1 MVSMMIFLI
10 KKFVLVIIFL
20 IITINPLFGESVQ
33 LDISDKITANAEYY
47 PGDESKPF
55 ILILHGFLQNH
66 NFPTVKRLAES
77 LKESDYNVLTP
88 SLTLG
93 INKRKKSLACE
104 AIHSHSLEKDIIE
117 VEQWVK
123 WLQKK
128 SPKKIILI
136 GHSTGSIYLANYLSQ
151 YPSDKIKQII
161 FIAMPNLNPDFRTS
175 QSNELQKKAELLV
188 LNNDHLLHD
197 FKLAYCE
204 KYPTTAKNF
213 LSYVQLSKENII
225 SDLSKITI
233 PKTLI
238 LGSEDKRVD
247 QQWSRKLT
255 QQGVAI
261 ITIDGANH
269 FFDYE
274 YEFDLLDAVESILSK
289 NQTLVKN

>member
-1 MVSMMIFLI
+1 M
-10 KKFVLVIIFL
+10 IIFL

-175 QSNELQKKAELLV
+175 QSNELQKKAQLLV
-188 LNNDHLLHD
+188 LNNNHSLHD

>member
-1 MVSMMIFLI
+1 M
-10 KKFVLVIIFL
+10 IIFL
-20 IITINPLFGESVQ
+20 IIAINPLFGESIQ
-33 LDISDKITANAEYY
+33 LDISDKMTGNAEYY
-47 PGDESKPF
+47 PGKESKPF

-77 LKESDYNVLTP
+77 LNESDYNVLTP

-93 INKRKKSLACE
+93 ISKRKKSLACE

-128 SPKKIILI
+128 SNKKIILI

-175 QSNELQKKAELLV
+175 QSNKLQKKAELLV
-188 LNNDHLLHD
+188 LNNNHSLHD

-213 LSYVQLSKENII
+213 LSYLQLSKENII

-247 QQWSRKLT
+247 QQWGHKLI
-255 QQGVAI
+255 QQGVDI

-274 YEFDLLDAVESILSK
+274 YEFDLLDAVETILSE

>member
-175 QSNELQKKAELLV
+175 QSNELQKKAQLLV

>member
-1 MVSMMIFLI
+1 M
-10 KKFVLVIIFL
+10 IIFL

>member
-1 MVSMMIFLI
+1 MVAFMIFLLN
-10 KKFVLVIIFL
+10 KFLLVAAVLIIF
-20 IITINPLFGESVQ
+20 INPLFGESVQ
-33 LDISDKITANAEYY
+33 LDISEKITANAEYY
-47 PGDESKPF
+47 PGEESKPS
-55 ILILHGFLQNH
+55 ILILHGFLQNYD
-66 NFPTVKRLAES
+66 FPTVKRLAES
-77 LKESDYNVLTP
+77 LNESDYNVLTP

-93 INKRKKSLACE
+93 ISKRKKSLACE

-128 SPKKIILI
+128 SHKKIILI

-161 FIAMPNLNPDFRTS
+161 FIAMPNLNPDFRNG
-175 QSNELQKKAELLV
+175 QSTELQKKAEQLV
-188 LNNDHLLHD
+188 LNNNHSLHD

-204 KYPTTAKNF
+204 RYPTTAKNF
-213 LSYVQLSKENII
+213 LSYLQLSKEKII
-225 SDLSKITI
+225 SYLSRISI

-238 LGSEDKRVD
+238 LGSEDKRID

-255 QQGVAI
+255 QQGVEI
-261 ITIDGANH
+261 VSIDGANH

-274 YEFDLLDAVESILSK
+274 FEFELLDAVKITLSQS
-289 NQTLVKN
+289 QTLVKN

>member
-1 MVSMMIFLI
+1 MMIFLI

-175 QSNELQKKAELLV
+175 QSNELQKKAQLLV
-188 LNNDHLLHD
+188 LNNNHSLHD